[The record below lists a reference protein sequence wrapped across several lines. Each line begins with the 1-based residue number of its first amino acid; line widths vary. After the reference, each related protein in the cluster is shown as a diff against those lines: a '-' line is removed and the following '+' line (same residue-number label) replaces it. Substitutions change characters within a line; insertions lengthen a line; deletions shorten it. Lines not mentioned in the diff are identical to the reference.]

1 MKKLVIGILVLGSFS
16 SFAGGISYENLP
28 SAKITV
34 KTKGA
39 PYSSKT
45 VENHK
50 QDQQA
55 SLEDLKSH
63 VQTQLGRQ
71 VIEAKCG
78 ESRAVIYSSEQGVQS
93 ECSVSFL

>member
-1 MKKLVIGILVLGSFS
+1 MALGSIS
-16 SFAGGISYENLP
+16 AFAVRISYENLP
-28 SAKITV
+28 SAKIIV
-34 KTKGA
+34 KTQGA
-39 PYSSKT
+39 PYSSKI

-55 SLEDLKSH
+55 SLEDLKAH

-78 ESRAVIYSSEQGVQS
+78 ESRAVIYSSEQGLQS